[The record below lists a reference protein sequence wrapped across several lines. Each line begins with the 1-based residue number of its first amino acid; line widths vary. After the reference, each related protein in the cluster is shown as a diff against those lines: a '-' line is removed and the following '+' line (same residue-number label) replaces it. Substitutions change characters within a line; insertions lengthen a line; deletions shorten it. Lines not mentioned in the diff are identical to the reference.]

1 MLSSSKKIAELE
13 ATIAEQNA
21 ATEELNVAYN
31 AALAA
36 KVTELSK
43 LQTTVTDLTSKLGI
57 TPQFESSIFA
67 APPGQIGAVGLDQLE
82 PGFIE
87 KLSESRCAGALVLL
101 VWITVGFNADDALNH
116 RFNGHFSSRL
126 VWYKIMKGPNGI
138 AATPT

>member
-57 TPQFESSIFA
+57 A
-67 APPGQIGAVGLDQLE
+67 LDDVATLKSQ
-82 PGFIE
+82 
-87 KLSESRCAGALVLL
+87 V
-101 VWITVGFNADDALNH
+101 ADATTEIAE
-116 RFNGHFSSRL
+116 GI
-126 VWYKIMKGPNGI
+126 VNGI
-138 AATPT
+138 AAAGVEAIVTDPSANNSGNSKEMSRKDFEALAPAAQRAFCQAGGRPTD